1 MDNINLDPQQIQQ
14 MILLLQAM
22 LPKQDPEQTNANSQ
36 ETSFEVVKSP
46 KVSKSRKSSES
57 TSSSKFVRPNKFE
70 DMPEIKM
77 HKEDIALD
85 KKLSVLPP
93 VPRARKFSK
102 ISAICRVCG
111 KKEEVN
117 PALITDSIDRYK
129 CNKCSAGAG

>member
-14 MILLLQAM
+14 MILLLQTM
-22 LPKQDPEQTNANSQ
+22 LPKPSADNNQ
-36 ETSFEVVKSP
+36 ETSFEVVKTP
-46 KVSKSRKSSES
+46 KVSKSKKPIES

-102 ISAICRVCG
+102 VSAICRVCG

>member
-14 MILLLQAM
+14 MILLLQSM
-22 LPKQDPEQTNANSQ
+22 LPKQNTDNPEV
-36 ETSFEVVKSP
+36 SFEVKAK
-46 KVSKSRKSSES
+46 KVSKSSKTTKSRKSSSDEVSLKS
-57 TSSSKFVRPNKFE
+57 TRPNKFE
-70 DMPEIKM
+70 DMPELNM

-102 ISAICRVCG
+102 VSVVCRVCG

-117 PALITDSIDRYK
+117 PALITDSVDRYK
-129 CNKCSAGAG
+129 CNKCSTGAG

>member
-22 LPKQDPEQTNANSQ
+22 LPKQNPEQTNASNQ

>member
-1 MDNINLDPQQIQQ
+1 MDNINNLDPQQIQQ
-14 MILLLQAM
+14 MIMLLQSM
-22 LPKQDPEQTNANSQ
+22 LPQQKTDTQ
-36 ETSFEVVKSP
+36 EASFEVKAAKPKSQ
-46 KVSKSRKSSES
+46 KSSRPKK
-57 TSSSKFVRPNKFE
+57 SSGNPASSNPVRHNKFE
-70 DMPEIKM
+70 DMPEINM

-102 ISAICRVCG
+102 VSVICRVCG

-129 CNKCSAGAG
+129 CNKCSTGAG